1 MTENTEQTAQEMPPP
16 GRMRYDEDFAI
27 RSATFLESLVTAI
40 PELHGAAIV
49 PLWENPP
56 EKMPAGLVH
65 LRNNEPPYVHSLLA
79 LLGRLSTFAVETHR
93 DLIGQLKVLHTY
105 KEHIE
110 EQINTMQ
117 QVIQQETAKSD
128 NTTNG

>member
-1 MTENTEQTAQEMPPP
+1 MTEDNQPVEDNNMPPP
-16 GRMRYDEDFAI
+16 ARMRYDEDFAI
-27 RSATFLESLVTAI
+27 RAATFLESLVTAI

-65 LRNNEPPYVHSLLA
+65 LRSAEPPYVHSLLA

-93 DLIGQLKVLHTY
+93 DLIGQMKMLHGY
-105 KEHIE
+105 KEHLEMQIE
-110 EQINTMQ
+110 TMGQQI
-117 QVIQQETAKSD
+117 QEAQEKTED
-128 NTTNG
+128 NG

>member
-1 MTENTEQTAQEMPPP
+1 MAEDSQPTEDNNMQAP
-16 GRMRYDEDFAI
+16 RMRYDEDFAI
-27 RSATFLESLVTAI
+27 RAATFLESLVSAI

-65 LRNNEPPYVHSLLA
+65 LRSAEPPYVHSLLA

-93 DLIGQLKVLHTY
+93 DLIGQMKILHGY

-110 EQINTMQ
+110 AQIQTMQ
-117 QVIQQETAKSD
+117 QQLQEAQEKTED
-128 NTTNG
+128 NG